1 MKITVELTE
10 NELNEITT
18 LTGINKKGPA
28 IRQLVSDALATHRRA
43 VMTAKYLHGDWSAKL
58 SSYETSRK
66 ADRATTQTLAE
77 QWRD

>member
-1 MKITVELTE
+1 MKITVDLSE
-10 NELNEITT
+10 NELDEITS
-18 LTGINKKGPA
+18 LTGIKKKGPA

-58 SSYETSRK
+58 CTFETSRK
-66 ADRATTQTLAE
+66 ADRATAQTLAE